1 MKKSEFL
8 GQICI
13 RLKDVPKQDLERI
26 IDYYNEIIEDR
37 IEAGENEEAAVAS
50 VGDVEEI
57 IAEAL
62 KEHVASKPKKS
73 SKNKRRLVFLL
84 AGAPLW
90 GSLLIAA
97 ICIVLAGYICVWAG
111 VFSVAITEAAL
122 LIASPLEVI
131 VAIIT
136 MFVSSVPLGFVEL
149 GAAICGIGLSILVLP
164 YVIRLIKYSKKMTK
178 LSVFKIV
185 ELIKRGGEK

>member
-1 MKKSEFL
+1 M
-8 GQICI
+8 
-13 RLKDVPKQDLERI
+13 
-26 IDYYNEIIEDR
+26 
-37 IEAGENEEAAVAS
+37 EAKAVAKGLRLS
-50 VGDVEEI
+50 PI
-57 IAEAL
+57 RA
-62 KEHVASKPKKS
+62 
-73 SKNKRRLVFLL
+73 RLVVDMIRGKKVQDALNILNKKMLL
-84 AGAPLW
+84 Y
-90 GSLLIAA
+90 SSIT
-97 ICIVLAGYICVWAG
+97 
-111 VFSVAITEAAL
+111 SVAL

-185 ELIKRGGEK
+185 ELIKGGAKNEG